1 MPRTARSIYRVWPA
15 DGSRHAAPS
24 AAAAL
29 AGKLKPIASAV
40 PATGGATA
48 RRSGVSDTDLCLLS
62 AVEQAA
68 LVRARKLSAGELLAA
83 HLTQIERLNPRINA
97 ICTLDS
103 ESATTAAAA
112 VDAELAAGAEPG
124 PLAGLPVAVKDLV
137 DVAGLPTTRGSP
149 IFRNAVADHDDLV
162 VQRMRAAGAVIVGKS
177 NVPEFGAGSHTFN
190 TVFGV
195 TRNPWD
201 LGRSAGGSSG
211 GGAAALT
218 SGMVAVADGSDY
230 GGSVRNP
237 PNFNSVVGLRPTP
250 GRIPKVPAGDPWET
264 LSVLG
269 PMGRTV
275 ADAALLLNVI
285 AGPDPRDP
293 TAICEDPASFANV
306 RPADLKGCR
315 VAYSPDLGML
325 PVEPPVT
332 AAIERALPLL
342 SDLGCGVES
351 AHPDLSGGAEAFD
364 VIRALRFAA
373 DHAETLRDHRAQL
386 KDTVIW
392 NIERGLALTVD
403 QVLRA
408 QELRAA
414 QFQRMSEFL
423 DRFDVLILP
432 VSQVLPFP
440 VEVDWVRSIDGVP
453 MATYIDWMQSCS
465 LITMTSH
472 PALSLPCG
480 FTPEGLPVGAQIV
493 GRYRGE
499 AELLA
504 FAAAWE
510 AALGVSSQRPALA
523 YVDAPA

>member
-83 HLTQIERLNPRINA
+83 HLAQIERLNPRVNA
-97 ICTLDS
+97 ICTLDP
-103 ESATTAAAA
+103 EGAPAAAA
-112 VDAELAAGAEPG
+112 RLDADLAAGAEPG

-306 RPADLKGCR
+306 RPADLQGCR

-342 SDLGCGVES
+342 SDLGCGVEP

>member
-1 MPRTARSIYRVWPA
+1 MEDV
-15 DGSRHAAPS
+15 
-24 AAAAL
+24 
-29 AGKLKPIASAV
+29 
-40 PATGGATA
+40 
-48 RRSGVSDTDLCLLS
+48 DLCLRPATEL
-62 AVEQAA
+62 AA
-68 LVRARKLSAGELLAA
+68 LVRSRELRAAELLAA
-83 HLTQIERLNPRINA
+83 HLEQIERLNPRVNA
-97 ICTLDS
+97 ICTLDA
-103 ESATTAAAA
+103 EGAAAA
-112 VDAELAAGAEPG
+112 AARLDTALAAGKEPG

-137 DVAGLPTTRGSP
+137 DVAGLPTTLGSP
-149 IFRNAVADHDDLV
+149 LYRDAVAERDDLMV
-162 VQRMRAAGAVIVGKS
+162 ARMRAAGAVIVGKS

-195 TRNPWD
+195 TRNPYD

-230 GGSVRNP
+230 GGSIRNP

-250 GRIPKVPAGDPWET
+250 GRVPRVPASDPWET
-264 LSVLG
+264 LSVTG

-275 ADAALLLNVI
+275 ADAALLLSVI
-285 AGPDPRDP
+285 AGPDRRDP
-293 TAICEDPASFANV
+293 TAICEPGAPFAEVAS
-306 RPADLKGCR
+306 RDLKGCR
-315 VAYSPDLGML
+315 VAYSRDLGML
-325 PVEPPVT
+325 PVEPAVT
-332 AAIERALPLL
+332 DAIERALPLL
-342 SDLGCGVES
+342 GDSGCIVEE

-364 VIRALRFAA
+364 TIRALRFAA
-373 DHAETLRDHRAQL
+373 DLAAALREHRDLL

-392 NIERGLALTVD
+392 NIERGLALTTA
-403 QVLRA
+403 QVVRAHQLRG
-408 QELRAA
+408 E
-414 QFQRMSEFL
+414 QFLRMSAFL
-423 DRFDVLILP
+423 ERFEVLIMP

-440 VEVDWVRSIDGVP
+440 VEVDWPRSVNGVP

-499 AELLA
+499 ADLLS

-510 AALGVSSQRPALA
+510 AALGVSSRRPSLASLDSLFGTDRGRIKVVGDIIEPIDVEWEALREDTG
-523 YVDAPA
+523 DAGP

>member
-1 MPRTARSIYRVWPA
+1 M
-15 DGSRHAAPS
+15 
-24 AAAAL
+24 
-29 AGKLKPIASAV
+29 
-40 PATGGATA
+40 
-48 RRSGVSDTDLCLLS
+48 SDLDLCLRP

-83 HLTQIERLNPRINA
+83 HLAQIGRLNPRVNA
-97 ICTLDS
+97 ICTLD
-103 ESATTAAAA
+103 ADGATAAAA
-112 VDAELAAGAEPG
+112 RLDAELAAGAEPG
-124 PLAGLPVAVKDLV
+124 PLAGLPVVVKDLV

-149 IFRNAVADHDDLV
+149 IFQDAVADHDDLM

-201 LGRSAGGSSG
+201 LDRSAGGSSG

-275 ADAALLLNVI
+275 ADAALLLSVI
-285 AGPDPRDP
+285 AGSDPRDP
-293 TAICEDPASFANV
+293 TAICEAPVAFADV
-306 RPADLKGCR
+306 TPADLRGCR

-325 PVEPPVT
+325 PVEPAVT
-332 AAIERALPLL
+332 AAIEGALPLL
-342 SDLGCGVES
+342 GDLGCVVEQ

-373 DHAETLRDHRAQL
+373 DHAETLRHHRAQL

-414 QFQRMSEFL
+414 QFLRMSAFL
-423 DRFDVLILP
+423 ERFDVLILP

-440 VEVDWVRSIDGVP
+440 VEVDWVRSIEGVP

-499 AELLA
+499 ADLLA

-510 AALGVSSQRPALA
+510 AALGVSSHRPALA
-523 YVDAPA
+523 YADTPA